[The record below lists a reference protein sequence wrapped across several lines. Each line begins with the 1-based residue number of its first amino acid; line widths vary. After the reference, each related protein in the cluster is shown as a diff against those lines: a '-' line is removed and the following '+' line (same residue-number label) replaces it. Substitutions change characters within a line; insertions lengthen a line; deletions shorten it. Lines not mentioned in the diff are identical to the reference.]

1 MQKVGAKP
9 SGALAGYIGKDSES
23 GDRFLFKFVD
33 TPEHAANDVLAAHL
47 YRSAGVCVPDIRRGR
62 VRKSGGKTGPMGD
75 AILSPWPWIY
85 TLEQQ
90 VVTRASTA
98 TLSEAEK
105 RSLATSFLV
114 DAWHGAWDAVGLK
127 GDNLLR
133 NTAVDARAT
142 CAASCASTSAAAHC
156 FTAPARDSPCPPW
169 REEICRSVI
178 KSKYPGR
185 REEK

>member
-23 GDRFLFKFVD
+23 GDRFLVKFVE
-33 TPEHAANDVLAAHL
+33 TPEHAANEVLAAHL
-47 YRSAGVCVPDIRRGR
+47 YRSAGVCVSDIRRGR

-98 TLSEAEK
+98 TLSEGREAI
-105 RSLATSFLV
+105 
-114 DAWHGAWDAVGLK
+114 
-127 GDNLLR
+127 
-133 NTAVDARAT
+133 
-142 CAASCASTSAAAHC
+142 
-156 FTAPARDSPCPPW
+156 ARDELP
-169 REEICRSVI
+169 RRRVARRV
-178 KSKYPGR
+178 GR
-185 REEK
+185 RRPQGRQLAEEHGR

>member
-23 GDRFLFKFVD
+23 GDRFLVKFVE
-33 TPEHAANDVLAAHL
+33 TPEHAANEVLAAHL
-47 YRSAGVCVPDIRRGR
+47 YRSAGVCVSDIRRGR

-98 TLSEAEK
+98 TLSEGREAI
-105 RSLATSFLV
+105 
-114 DAWHGAWDAVGLK
+114 
-127 GDNLLR
+127 
-133 NTAVDARAT
+133 
-142 CAASCASTSAAAHC
+142 
-156 FTAPARDSPCPPW
+156 ARDELPRRRVASW
-169 REEICRSVI
+169 RVGRGRPQGRQLAEEH
-178 KSKYPGR
+178 GL
-185 REEK
+185 